1 MFVTGKITKLI
12 TIMGIVFSALFQSC
26 LHTLYVVVALEW
38 GNALA

>member
-1 MFVTGKITKLI
+1 MFVTGKIS
-12 TIMGIVFSALFQSC
+12 IMGIVFSALFKSC